1 MRWRMRRPGRSLSA
15 GLLLAATLALSGLA
29 LLVVGGAAA
38 VTYVNS
44 SFLGRNGLEETAAH
58 VRRALRFDQTAGPGD
73 EAGDVVDALQAGE
86 IGEYERPFT
95 AGPGG
100 VGLHDGEVCAH
111 VRG

>member
-58 VRRALRFDQTAGPGD
+58 VRRALRFAPAPSQIAVNT
-73 EAGDVVDALQAGE
+73 
-86 IGEYERPFT
+86 R
-95 AGPGG
+95 
-100 VGLHDGEVCAH
+100 
-111 VRG
+111 